1 MSKWGYVSA
10 SDAKRKFESDP
21 DFAAQMVYEM
31 STLVIKQEAEISS
44 QKDKIVEMQI
54 QLASARCNEER
65 LRGYIERV
73 KETDPLS
80 EFRELIDKI

>member
-21 DFAAQMVYEM
+21 DFATQMVYEM

-44 QKDKIVEMQI
+44 QKDKIVEIQI

-73 KETDPLS
+73 KETDPLTRIRDTLS
-80 EFRELIDKI
+80 SA

>member
-10 SDAKRKFESDP
+10 SDAKQKFESDP
-21 DFAAQMVYEM
+21 DFACHMVYEM
-31 STLVIKQEAEISS
+31 ATLVIKQETEISS

-54 QLASARCNEER
+54 QLASAKCNEER

-73 KETDPLS
+73 KETDPLTRIRDTLQGS
-80 EFRELIDKI
+80 